1 MDLIYLLM
9 AGFVTLLKLGLPVFL
24 IVYWGDDPNMMKVG
38 KSLLTSYLVVGI
50 LFLLYGIYCNNS
62 VDVPFALNTVSL
74 ISDFVLLIP
83 DLVLAGWL
91 VSYLVSLNAN
101 FQTKA
106 AWIALGSV
114 IIYCVLVLFW
124 RTWYVNVSGLFIIS
138 VGEFFIEGIIVYL
151 GTFILKSTMV
161 LALTYLQ
168 SSNSL

>member
-9 AGFVTLLKLGLPVFL
+9 GGFVTLLKLGLPVFL

-91 VSYLVSLNAN
+91 VSYL
-101 FQTKA
+101 
-106 AWIALGSV
+106 GSV